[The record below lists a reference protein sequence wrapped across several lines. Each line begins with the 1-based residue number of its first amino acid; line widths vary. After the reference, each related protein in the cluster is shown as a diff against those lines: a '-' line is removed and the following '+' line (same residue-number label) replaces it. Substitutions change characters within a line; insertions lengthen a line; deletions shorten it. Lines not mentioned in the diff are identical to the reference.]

1 MEETSD
7 FASKGAGETAAG
19 VEVLPASAGAAASS
33 PASGAA
39 GVGPAA
45 AGGGKI
51 GVVDVGGGM
60 RGSFGAG
67 VFDFCLDAGIWF
79 DYAIGV
85 SAGSA
90 NLTSYLAGQRGR
102 NLVFYT
108 DFAFRKEYMSLAHF
122 MRTGNYINLDY
133 IYSTLS
139 NSDGEFPL
147 DYPAL
152 AARGVPF
159 DVVVTDAATGL
170 PDYFPL
176 DSMVQDDYGAVK
188 ASCCVPGVN
197 RPYAWHGGRYF
208 DGGASDPIPFRRA
221 FAAGCDR
228 VVVVLTRPREYRRD
242 PKRDEPTIRLL
253 RRRYPAVAK
262 TLKRRA
268 EVYNRQLEEALA
280 LEAEGRVLVVAPD
293 AASVEGLKTLT
304 KDRSA
309 IRGLYDRGYEEARS
323 IAEFAQ

>member
-1 MEETSD
+1 M
-7 FASKGAGETAAG
+7 
-19 VEVLPASAGAAASS
+19 
-33 PASGAA
+33 
-39 GVGPAA
+39 
-45 AGGGKI
+45 GGGKI

-139 NSDGEFPL
+139 NSDGEYPL

-159 DVVVTDAATGL
+159 DVVVTDAVTGL

-208 DGGASDPIPFRRA
+208 DGGASDPIPFDRA

-253 RRRYPAVAK
+253 KRRYPAVAE
-262 TLKRRA
+262 TMKRRA

-280 LEAEGRVLVVAPD
+280 LEAEGRVLVIAPD

-309 IRGLYDRGYEEARS
+309 IRGLYDKGYEEAQA
-323 IAEFAQ
+323 IAAFVQ